1 MIRSVHAL
9 SMTIGFLLVLHFGV
23 MAVDPVGMHVGADET
38 VATLPAHSS
47 HDGAD
52 PTGHAAHIAYGNMMS
67 AETCIDAE
75 GVASQSRVP
84 LEPVAFPAGLLS
96 PLGEAI
102 PAESFLRS
110 GWSPPV
116 LDGRDLRVFLQV
128 FLN

>member
-1 MIRSVHAL
+1 MIRSVRAL
-9 SMTIGFLLVLHFGV
+9 SMTISFLLLLHFGV

-52 PTGHAAHIAYGNMMS
+52 STGHAAHIAYGNMMS
-67 AETCIDAE
+67 AETCMDA
-75 GVASQSRVP
+75 
-84 LEPVAFPAGLLS
+84 
-96 PLGEAI
+96 
-102 PAESFLRS
+102 FLRT
-110 GWSPPV
+110 GWSSPV